1 MIPDMVDHHSTS
13 PLEFLLRIPTEIAED
28 MAGVLPKLVDR
39 SRSQVEFIGAL
50 LNKIGCGQLLSRS
63 QAEHLAE
70 VIPFGRDALDLIDD
84 TPEDFGLEP
93 HHHHTE
99 TSSSAE
105 AVGEDEEDEDEGAE
119 ISVVSVTEAAQE
131 QLKRSTA
138 GGPPQAAA
146 AATKAPAAKK
156 APAARKAPAAKKA
169 PAARKAP
176 AAKKAPAAR
185 KAPAA
190 KKTPVTKAPAAKK
203 ALAAPS
209 ASSLAIVDYDSL
221 AASQVV
227 PRLEA
232 LTVAELESLRLYE
245 LAHRGR
251 RTILSRVQQLQAS

>member
-1 MIPDMVDHHSTS
+1 MLLSSSLSAMIPDMVDHHSTS

-131 QLKRSTA
+131 QLKRPTA
-138 GGPPQAAA
+138 GGAPQAAA

-156 APAARKAPAAKKA
+156 APAARKAPA
-169 PAARKAP
+169 
-176 AAKKAPAAR
+176 
-185 KAPAA
+185 
-190 KKTPVTKAPAAKK
+190 
-203 ALAAPS
+203 
-209 ASSLAIVDYDSL
+209 
-221 AASQVV
+221 
-227 PRLEA
+227 
-232 LTVAELESLRLYE
+232 
-245 LAHRGR
+245 
-251 RTILSRVQQLQAS
+251 